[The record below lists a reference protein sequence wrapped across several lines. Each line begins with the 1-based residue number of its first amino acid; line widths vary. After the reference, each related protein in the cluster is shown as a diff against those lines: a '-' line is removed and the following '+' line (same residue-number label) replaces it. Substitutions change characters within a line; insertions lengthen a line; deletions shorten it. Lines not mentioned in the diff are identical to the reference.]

1 MGRLEETV
9 RGVARRGNPRLVIDK
24 IVINRWRGHNEHRVR
39 ETELRNAFG
48 DLVARTMIPELAA
61 RPGRAFRA
69 NGHPPVP
76 RWPRNDAAAGLRRAT
91 HRTAHPAWSTRMSI
105 QRAPALHRRVDPVA
119 EAIPPRVDNP
129 DPSLPAPA
137 PRPEPLN
144 TSLQV
149 RVRASTRERLD
160 EAVRKLQYER
170 KDRRS
175 VSLASLTDHAL
186 DAWLTTQGL

>member
-1 MGRLEETV
+1 
-9 RGVARRGNPRLVIDK
+9 
-24 IVINRWRGHNEHRVR
+24 
-39 ETELRNAFG
+39 
-48 DLVARTMIPELAA
+48 
-61 RPGRAFRA
+61 
-69 NGHPPVP
+69 
-76 RWPRNDAAAGLRRAT
+76 
-91 HRTAHPAWSTRMSI
+91 MSI
-105 QRAPALHRRVDPVA
+105 QRAPAPHRRVDPVA

-170 KDRRS
+170 KDRS